1 MYDWLIESK
10 RNGSGNAHE
19 LFQILDLEEYKVEF
33 ERYNLDNLPVC
44 NITFNDAF
52 DFFMNFDN
60 GNLTNKRLLY
70 KLPYFEKFYNNLED
84 SFKTIDLFSSLNGND
99 INFITNFLNNGLLDN
114 LIDNSET
121 YIVLLIISIGNSMG
135 WPYKN
140 YIDFD
145 VANLSLIENK
155 KSFLH
160 IISVNIKRKCH

>member
-1 MYDWLIESK
+1 
-10 RNGSGNAHE
+10 
-19 LFQILDLEEYKVEF
+19 
-33 ERYNLDNLPVC
+33 
-44 NITFNDAF
+44 
-52 DFFMNFDN
+52 MNFDN

-114 LIDNSET
+114 LINNSET